1 MSFNIGKN
9 IKNLRIENQMSESE
23 LSTLLSCR
31 ESLIKAWENEE
42 EYPDIMLLPK
52 IASIFNVSIDYL
64 TTGEVSVHKNYD
76 QILNQISK
84 KDDVNQLDDDIIK
97 GIDKKNNSL
106 IDYVIKNESVK
117 IFTYLIKNNK
127 LKYAINN
134 RDINNLTDDL
144 IYLALISNNIK
155 LLPQIGIND
164 IAAVKKWPEKALIAF
179 VCDNRIND
187 DEIDY
192 ILTMHTRDIKE
203 DEYIYMPNDNRH
215 VKGLWQLTYPK
226 LLEYSIKYE
235 NINLAHKIYKA
246 MFDANGYA
254 LTVIRD
260 ELMRYTLYTTPLSK
274 YKAQDVTNIPIA
286 VVSIDL
292 LNLMLEKKY
301 FTILRYFNKL
311 NKQLNQPYIDEK
323 EINEKELLD
332 DRNATDMD
340 ILRIKYVRNDLL
352 DIKNM
357 LKAFNKPS
365 EYEKQVLFNMI
376 NNYPISYLEYVNT
389 CLINKTY
396 KKLFEFSIDYEL
408 DTLALLIMSKRYDE
422 ILNYTVSIFGY
433 YDVLNDGHIK
443 TLKEKIKTLSN
454 DAIKFDEENNTY
466 QKNRCYERISKLI
479 NDEQLNWTFNLVHK
493 KSNLNKNMY
502 KEMLDT
508 QNEFMSFSNLM
519 QMNETNIKK
528 ISDTYKLRL
537 YNDYLKKVG
546 MNNE

>member
-1 MSFNIGKN
+1 
-9 IKNLRIENQMSESE
+9 
-23 LSTLLSCR
+23 
-31 ESLIKAWENEE
+31 
-42 EYPDIMLLPK
+42 
-52 IASIFNVSIDYL
+52 
-64 TTGEVSVHKNYD
+64 
-76 QILNQISK
+76 
-84 KDDVNQLDDDIIK
+84 
-97 GIDKKNNSL
+97 
-106 IDYVIKNESVK
+106 
-117 IFTYLIKNNK
+117 
-127 LKYAINN
+127 
-134 RDINNLTDDL
+134 
-144 IYLALISNNIK
+144 
-155 LLPQIGIND
+155 
-164 IAAVKKWPEKALIAF
+164 
-179 VCDNRIND
+179 
-187 DEIDY
+187 
-192 ILTMHTRDIKE
+192 
-203 DEYIYMPNDNRH
+203 
-215 VKGLWQLTYPK
+215 
-226 LLEYSIKYE
+226 
-235 NINLAHKIYKA
+235 
-246 MFDANGYA
+246 
-254 LTVIRD
+254 
-260 ELMRYTLYTTPLSK
+260 
-274 YKAQDVTNIPIA
+274 
-286 VVSIDL
+286 
-292 LNLMLEKKY
+292 
-301 FTILRYFNKL
+301 
-311 NKQLNQPYIDEK
+311 
-323 EINEKELLD
+323 
-332 DRNATDMD
+332 MD

-389 CLINKTY
+389 CLINKSY